1 MKLPVTLPASLAALN
16 VLWRGSSIV
25 LGNEVWRRGCMRARL
40 GFALLPLPPAPAP
53 GWEEDIEVMERFRG
67 LGGGGEDIV
76 VFLFWWL

>member
-1 MKLPVTLPASLAALN
+1 
-16 VLWRGSSIV
+16 
-25 LGNEVWRRGCMRARL
+25 MRARL

>member
-1 MKLPVTLPASLAALN
+1 
-16 VLWRGSSIV
+16 
-25 LGNEVWRRGCMRARL
+25 MRARL
-40 GFALLPLPPAPAP
+40 GFALLPLLPAP